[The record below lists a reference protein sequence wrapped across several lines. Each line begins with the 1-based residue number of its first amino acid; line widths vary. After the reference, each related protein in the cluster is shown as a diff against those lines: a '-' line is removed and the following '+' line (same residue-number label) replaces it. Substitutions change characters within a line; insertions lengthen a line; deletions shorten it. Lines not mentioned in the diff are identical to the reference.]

1 MLFSGQG
8 FKSTDALIGGCLES
22 GEALAGFEHFS
33 GQGGGVLVGQ
43 ADALIGGC
51 LESGEAL
58 AGFEQFSGQGGGV
71 LVGEADLS
79 LQRLDL
85 LF

>member
-1 MLFSGQG
+1 M
-8 FKSTDALIGGCLES
+8 
-22 GEALAGFEHFS
+22 
-33 GQGGGVLVGQ
+33 LVGQ